1 MEDYAA
7 KMQLKSDAALREY
20 VTGYAQYRDEAVLAA
35 LAELRHR
42 GQPAPEEPE
51 LRPLLEAAVRQQ
63 QAATPPPEPSP
74 LGPQTVPEDEQPV
87 LYTPGVIV
95 LFSVLFNTIITGAIL
110 LAINLRRLKQTK
122 AIWGLAA
129 FVIAYLVLEGAV
141 VNMFFAQKGKLS
153 PFLLP
158 LLNLPAILAYI
169 LWFWPRYVGTYQFQP
184 RGWLMPLL
192 ICFIVV
198 MGLGLLLS
206 HLPGFAQLM
215 KNQGQQLP

>member
-1 MEDYAA
+1 
-7 KMQLKSDAALREY
+7 
-20 VTGYAQYRDEAVLAA
+20 
-35 LAELRHR
+35 
-42 GQPAPEEPE
+42 
-51 LRPLLEAAVRQQ
+51 
-63 QAATPPPEPSP
+63 
-74 LGPQTVPEDEQPV
+74 
-87 LYTPGVIV
+87 
-95 LFSVLFNTIITGAIL
+95 
-110 LAINLRRLKQTK
+110 
-122 AIWGLAA
+122 
-129 FVIAYLVLEGAV
+129 
-141 VNMFFAQKGKLS
+141 MFFAQKGKLS